1 MPDDTQITDDHRL
14 IDQARASPAAFAR
27 LYRSHYDCVFHY
39 CVHRLFDRATA
50 EDVTA
55 EVFVKMV
62 EHFADFTGDLHGFR
76 CWLFKIATNTIN
88 THLRRQGRQQKLLV
102 NHADQLAKNNTNC
115 RDQQAENLELLRQ
128 AMLSLKVRYQT
139 VITLRYFENMKLT
152 DVADILGSSPG
163 TVRSQLKRALAQ
175 LRRRMTTLAN
185 SACREVT

>member
-1 MPDDTQITDDHRL
+1 MPDDTEITDDHCL
-14 IDQARASPAAFAR
+14 IEKARSSPTAFAR
-27 LYRSHYDCVFHY
+27 LYRAHYEGVFRY
-39 CVHRLFDRATA
+39 CVHRLFDRASA

-76 CWLFKIATNTIN
+76 CWLFKIATNSIN
-88 THLRRQGRQQKLLV
+88 SHLRRQGRRQKLLI
-102 NHADQLAKNNTNC
+102 NHADRLAGTDTNC
-115 RDQQAENLELLRQ
+115 PDQQAENLELLRG
-128 AMLSLKVRYQT
+128 AMLSLKARYQT

-152 DVADILGSSPG
+152 DVAEILGSPPA

-175 LRRRMTTLAN
+175 LRRRMTNRAN